1 MPRTTAGSR
10 PPAPLTPHAARTAPS
25 TAPPARTGASRP
37 SMRDVPGRPKQ
48 SAGERGHR
56 SAVGTTGWA
65 GYKKVKED
73 RSAKYPRFEVDK
85 DGSPSIIKFAQAEPF
100 AFIYRHWV
108 AKRPYTCIADAENDV
123 LCPLCAIRD
132 KAKPVVFYNVI
143 DVTDEAR
150 VKVWEMTA
158 DPTRKVQKHYDL
170 LADMEPPR
178 TLDDAAWYFAVSKEQ
193 KERSAWEYT
202 VDRIKERDLQEDWS
216 AEPLGDDEIAEAL
229 EKLSDDSIVYVSST
243 DDLREAVDKIED

>member
-1 MPRTTAGSR
+1 
-10 PPAPLTPHAARTAPS
+10 
-25 TAPPARTGASRP
+25 
-37 SMRDVPGRPKQ
+37 MRDVPGRPKQ
-48 SAGERGHR
+48 SAEQRGHR

-85 DGSPSIIKFAQAEPF
+85 DGTPSIVKFAQAEPF

-123 LCPLCAIRD
+123 LCPLCDASDR
-132 KAKPVVFYNVI
+132 AKPVVFYNVI
-143 DVTDEAR
+143 DLTDEAK

-170 LADMEPPR
+170 LADMEPAR
-178 TLDDAAWYFAVSKEQ
+178 TLDDPGFYFAVSKEQ

-202 VDRIKERDLQEDWS
+202 VDRIKVRDLARGLVRRAAGRRRDRR
-216 AEPLGDDEIAEAL
+216 GL
-229 EKLSDDSIVYVSST
+229 EKGCSRQHH
-243 DDLREAVDKIED
+243 LRVIYWTTSVTRYEKIED

>member
-10 PPAPLTPHAARTAPS
+10 SSAPLTPYASRTAS
-25 TAPPARTGASRP
+25 SSAPPARTGASRP
-37 SMRDVPGRPKQ
+37 SIRDVPGRPKQ
-48 SAGERGHR
+48 SAEQRGDRRGVHTGGW
-56 SAVGTTGWA
+56 VGYRKA
-65 GYKKVKED
+65 RED
-73 RSAKYPRFEVDK
+73 RSVKYPRFEVDK
-85 DGSPSIIKFAQAEPF
+85 DGTPSIIKFAQAEPF

-123 LCPLCAIRD
+123 LCPLCDAGDR
-132 KAKPVVFYNVI
+132 AKPVVFYNVI

-170 LADMEPPR
+170 LADMEPAR
-178 TLDDAAWYFAVSKEQ
+178 TLDDPGFYFAVSKEQ

-229 EKLSDDSIVYVSST
+229 EKLSDDSIIYVSST